1 MNVAFASAN
10 LVIGWFGD
18 PTDDSDLATS
28 FMETLYTAARL
39 LRQQTLRFTAAELCL
54 LPSCVYPSRSETTLS
69 GLFRRPWFRRIWIVQ
84 GIVVA
89 RATLLICGH
98 SAVRWDILAEV
109 ALFVNAHNLQSLVKG
124 DFVAKPSVP

>member
-1 MNVAFASAN
+1 MNVAFPSAN

-18 PTDDSDLATS
+18 PTDDSDPATS

-39 LRQQTLRFTAAELCL
+39 LRQQTLRFTVAELCP

-89 RATLLICGH
+89 RATLWCLLFPRGH
-98 SAVRWDILAEV
+98 YCT
-109 ALFVNAHNLQSLVKG
+109 
-124 DFVAKPSVP
+124 